1 MIRKLITA
9 SLLIIFFACSGPDA
23 SEERNIFRY
32 NEAAGV
38 TSLDPAFA
46 KNLANIW
53 VCNQLFNGLVQLDEQ
68 LNVKPAIARSWNIS
82 DDGLVYTFRLRGNV
96 IFHKDTLFGDN
107 KTREV
112 VADDFVYSFNRI
124 IDPKMASP
132 GAWVFQNIAY
142 NEGIPEIYALNDSV
156 LQIRLSKPFPPF
168 LGILSMKYCSVVP
181 HEVVEHYGKDFRQN
195 PVGTG
200 PFYFKYW
207 KEGVKLIFRKHTGYF
222 EKDPEGTQLPYI
234 DGVAITFLMDKQAA
248 FLEFVKGNID
258 FLSGLDPGYKDEIL
272 TRDGMLNPKYK
283 DRFYL
288 LTEPYLN
295 TEYLGILMNPESV
308 DDSSPLRIKEV
319 RQAINY
325 GFDRK
330 KMIRYLRNN
339 IGSPGNAG
347 IIPEGMPSFDSS
359 KTRAYQYNPEKA
371 KKLLSEAGFPN
382 GEGMAPLTLTT
393 SSEYLDLCKFIQH
406 ELSELGIDLQI
417 DVSPPATLKELKA
430 QAKLTFFRASWIAD
444 YPEAE
449 NYLSLF
455 YSKNFCPAGPNY
467 THFSNDLYDKWFEAS
482 QQEVEDSLRYLLY
495 QKMDSLM
502 MQESPV
508 VILYYDQVLRFVSN
522 NISGLG
528 SNPINQLDLR
538 KLKFSKASSIF

>member
-1 MIRKLITA
+1 MTRRLITA
-9 SLLIIFFACSGPDA
+9 SLLFISFACSGPDA
-23 SEERNIFRY
+23 REEKKIFRY

-38 TSLDPAFA
+38 TSLDPAFT

-53 VCNQLFNGLVQLDEQ
+53 VCNQLFNGLVQLDEH
-68 LNVKPAIARSWNIS
+68 LNVKPAIARSWGIS
-82 DDGLVYTFRLRGNV
+82 EDGLLYTFKLRSDV
-96 IFHKDTLFGDN
+96 FYHKDTLFGEN
-107 KTREV
+107 NTREV
-112 VADDFVYSFNRI
+112 VANDFVYSFNRI

-132 GAWVFQNIAY
+132 GAWVFQNIAF
-142 NEGIPEIYALNDSV
+142 NEGIPEIDALNDSV

-207 KEGVKLIFRKHTGYF
+207 KEGVKLILRKHTGYF
-222 EKDPEGTQLPYI
+222 EKDDEGTQLPYI

-272 TRDGMLNPKYK
+272 TRNGMLNPKYK

-295 TEYLGILMNPESV
+295 TEYLGILMDPKSI
-308 DDSSPLRIKEV
+308 DASSPLRIKEV

-339 IGSPGNAG
+339 IGTPGNSG

-359 KTRAYQYNPEKA
+359 KIRAYHHNPEMA
-371 KKLLSEAGFPN
+371 KKLLSDAGFPN

-406 ELSELGIDLQI
+406 ELSELGIELQI

-430 QAKLTFFRASWIAD
+430 QAKLAFFRASWIAD

-467 THFSNDLYDKWFEAS
+467 THFSHTLYDEWFEAS
-482 QQEVEDSLRYLLY
+482 QQELDDSLRYLLY
-495 QKMDSLM
+495 QRMDSLM

-508 VILYYDQVLRFVSN
+508 IILYYDQVLRFISN

-538 KLKFSKASSIF
+538 KLKFSDRSSIF